1 MTRKRLFLVD
11 GSALVYRAHFAF
23 IKNPLLNSRGEN
35 TSAVFGYINILLSL
49 LDRESPEEIAVIFDS
64 AAPTFRHQLFP
75 AYKATREKMPEELAE
90 QLPII
95 RYITTSLGI
104 KVLHQS
110 GVEADDIIGT
120 LAKRGEADDRHV
132 LIVSG
137 DKDFAQLVT
146 EHIHIYDPGRGG
158 KHGKDPELI
167 TPPQVLEKYGVPPTE
182 IVDYMALLGDHS
194 DNVPGVKGIGEVTAK
209 KLIAEYHNLD
219 NLYAH
224 LPQISASVRTKL
236 HVQKDMAYLSRELVT
251 LQTDVAISTDTTH
264 LSRGPVD
271 AKELYRHFSD
281 LEFHNLLKR
290 IPQIAKSDAPLPTSI
305 PQQAPQGQ
313 YHLIRDLDGLSE
325 VIATCQHAGQLFF
338 HPLIEYDDIRPHY
351 FAFALSHGAQQAWI
365 AIPQTSAPALSTP
378 QNPPHTTQDLF
389 TPPPQ
394 SPLPTELSTPSQ
406 SPLPTESSISPQN
419 PLPTELSTSSQQN
432 DLSDLP
438 LFAKAFSHAASA
450 SAQPLAS
457 TPAQPITQTQP
468 LTSMPTQP
476 SASTPS
482 AQPPNP
488 PMTWAACLEALK
500 PLIEDPK
507 LPKYGHDLKESVLLF
522 AEYGIQLQGLA
533 LDTLLAAYLI
543 NPNRANQE
551 LDSLA
556 LQILSYRKSAADDI
570 RGTGRKRR
578 TWGEVDHADVVRFLG
593 EEIDLI
599 GQLAPLLRIQLEAGS
614 LFSLMQELETP
625 LISVLA
631 EMERLGVALD
641 LPLLKNLHDEMD
653 TRLQRMMLEIQAYAE
668 DPQFNVNSNQQIA
681 QLLYEKLQIHTT
693 LGIEL
698 KKTKKGTAYS
708 TDSETLEQLAEHPL
722 PRLILDYRELQKL
735 LSTYIDALPVLTRTD
750 AQGVPRIHTRFRQAH
765 TATGRLSSFS
775 PNLQNIPTR
784 TEQGRAIR
792 NAFIAGPPR
801 WRILSADYSQVE
813 LRLLAHISQDPVLT
827 DAFHKGIDI
836 HARTAGLIFDID
848 PSEVTPSQRSTAKA
862 INFGIIY
869 GMGPPR
875 LAKEI
880 NVSIEEA
887 AHFIKAYF
895 ASYPKVK
902 AYLDDTIEYARK
914 NGYVETLLGRR
925 RAIHDLDSEDARTRA
940 AARNIAVNT
949 PIQGSA
955 ADLIKRAM
963 IRIQQR
969 LQQQSLSAR
978 MLLQIHDE
986 LLFEVPP
993 DEIDTLSKLLREEMQ
1008 QAMSLR
1014 VPLVVDIGHG
1024 PNWAEAH

>member
-1 MTRKRLFLVD
+1 MTRKRRFLLD

-75 AYKATREKMPEELAE
+75 DYKATREKMPDEMAE

-120 LAKRGEADDRHV
+120 LAVRGEAEGRDV

-158 KHGKDPELI
+158 KHGKDPERI
-167 TPPQVLEKYGVPPTE
+167 APPQVLEKYGVPPTE

-209 KLIAEYHNLD
+209 KLIAEYHDLD

-224 LPQISASVRTKL
+224 LPQISASIRTKL
-236 HVQKDMAYLSRELVT
+236 HDQKDMAYLSRKLVT
-251 LQTDVAISTDTTH
+251 LQTDVAISTDTSN

-305 PQQAPQGQ
+305 PQQSPQGQ
-313 YHLIRDLDGLSE
+313 YHLIRDLDGLSD
-325 VIATCQHAGQLFF
+325 VIATCRHAGQLFF
-338 HPLIEYDDIRPHY
+338 HPLFEYDEIRPHY
-351 FAFALSHGAQQAWI
+351 FAFALSHGTQQAWI
-365 AIPQTSAPALSTP
+365 AIPQNFSPALSTP
-378 QNPPHTTQDLF
+378 QAQPPHTTPDLF
-389 TPPPQ
+389 AT
-394 SPLPTELSTPSQ
+394 SSQ
-406 SPLPTESSISPQN
+406 SPLSTEPPT
-419 PLPTELSTSSQQN
+419 TSQTN

-438 LFAKAFSHAASA
+438 LFAVAFSPS
-450 SAQPLAS
+450 P
-457 TPAQPITQTQP
+457 
-468 LTSMPTQP
+468 PTQR
-476 SASTPS
+476 
-482 AQPPNP
+482 PNP

-500 PLIEDPK
+500 PLLEDPN
-507 LPKYGHDLKESVLLF
+507 LPKYGHDLKESLLLF
-522 AEYGIQLQGLA
+522 SEYGIQLRGLT
-533 LDTLLAAYLI
+533 LDTLIAAYLI
-543 NPNRANQE
+543 NPNRPNQE

-556 LQILSYRKSAADDI
+556 LQILSYRKSDADEI

-578 TWGEVDHADVVRFLG
+578 TWGEVDHADIVRFLG

-599 GQLAPLLRIQLEAGS
+599 GQLAPLLRIQLEAGP
-614 LFSLMQELETP
+614 LFPLMQELENP
-625 LISVLA
+625 LIAVLA
-631 EMERLGVALD
+631 AMERLGVALD

-653 TRLQRMMLEIQAYAE
+653 GRLQQMMLDIQAYAE
-668 DPQFNVNSNQQIA
+668 DPQLNVNSNQQIA

-693 LGIEL
+693 LGIDL

-708 TDSETLEQLAEHPL
+708 TDSETLEQLTDHPL

-792 NAFIAGPPR
+792 NAFIAGPPQ

-827 DAFHKGIDI
+827 DAFHRGIDI

-848 PSEVTPSQRSTAKA
+848 PSEVTPAQRSAAKA

-880 NVSIEEA
+880 NVSIEDA

-914 NGYVETLLGRR
+914 NGYVETLLGRK

-993 DEIDTLSKLLREEMQ
+993 DEIDPLSQLLREEMQ
-1008 QAMSLR
+1008 QAMPLR